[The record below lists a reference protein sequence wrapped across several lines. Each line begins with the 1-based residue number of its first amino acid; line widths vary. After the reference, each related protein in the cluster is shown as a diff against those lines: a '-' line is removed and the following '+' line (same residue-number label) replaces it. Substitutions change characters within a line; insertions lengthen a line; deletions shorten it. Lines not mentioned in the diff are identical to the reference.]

1 MSASLFL
8 KIRLALYFMWI
19 IFILFE
25 GVSKIKNILIIF
37 GFIGALIAVWRLS
50 GTIGVICMMIS
61 NTVGIDPLITE
72 VQYYLNS

>member
-61 NTVGIDPLITE
+61 NTVGIDPLIIE